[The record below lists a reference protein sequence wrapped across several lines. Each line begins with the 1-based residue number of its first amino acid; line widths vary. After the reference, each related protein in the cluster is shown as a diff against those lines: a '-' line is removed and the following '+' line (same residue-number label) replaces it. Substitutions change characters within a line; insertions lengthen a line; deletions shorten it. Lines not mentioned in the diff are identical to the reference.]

1 MAQLD
6 VIIECILLIESL
18 FTMRAGVWHRAFVLL
33 QMIMHSIL
41 LFTSL
46 LANMTDIVAIFVLLV
61 LKGHCM
67 IFFTETSFN
76 FLPLYTPQ
84 WV

>member
-1 MAQLD
+1 MTQLD
-6 VIIECILLIESL
+6 VIIKSILLIETL
-18 FTMRAGVWHRAFVLL
+18 FTMRAGVRHCAFVLL
-33 QMIMHSIL
+33 QMIMHRVL

-46 LANMTDIVAIFVLLV
+46 LANVAYVESIFILLV

-67 IFFTETSFN
+67 DFSMKKVSIFA
-76 FLPLYTPQ
+76 PLHAR